1 MSPSFDVK
9 SPLDSATSRRRQSV
23 SGSSTLHTGFS
34 EISSGG
40 IGLMVN
46 IFGEPSKEDKP
57 AKGHKRGI
65 SVTLHSHI
73 DKRQLH
79 DSSDDEWT
87 GNESLESNKARVGRR
102 PAPVEPSMI
111 SRRSQSGGRRPR
123 DTSLTSPII
132 PSATMD
138 IKRSQQATNSRQ
150 TGSAAAST
158 SARGSDKS
166 YKRSSH
172 CSEKAPSQSSTRERR
187 SSIGERRSSTGERRS
202 SIGDKLSSTRGKQKE
217 TPSTGGRMAP
227 KPPVPALGKENV
239 PPEMEIPPRY
249 DTTTHVCYCCGKARS
264 KNFQLDHPI
273 DAKMGAKPSLC
284 GPCSY
289 NIELSGNLPGRLEHK
304 RAYLAG
310 LHWCATCGT
319 LRSTK
324 FHLIQKRRG
333 SKSNLSKLCAVYE
346 TGAEKQAATPTAR
359 NSNRAFHRVDNSPES
374 SPSCTTVDSP
384 NPNYLSSDDEAPARR
399 TTRPALRSILT
410 NTSTN
415 DRDTGHSAGS
425 AWVSKVVSESSSET
439 HVHFTNPEISG
450 LTEVPN
456 YDRSPIELDYPGQ
469 ASHPS
474 PMIPSARRAQPVAEQ
489 PLTESSSS
497 PDLEPPRLFPRP
509 ASHRGVP
516 KGAEATDPSTRE
528 TAARGSAPKRSHDLR
543 PPAVS
548 HEDVPPQ
555 NARPPRPSSIHHS
568 EPSYQPVQACDGC
581 HNNHSRR
588 WSTPEHHPVLETS
601 IPIMDYRNSA
611 DYSDLQPQFHHS
623 NPQREDIRPLSGYRS
638 GPPTEEATRPFSG
651 YCPPHVDDYCTT
663 PSLADEPIHHPPHFS
678 NSSTDTFG
686 RPLSPSVPH
695 GPPYMTGGRP
705 PQPHT
710 FDPPAPS
717 PEEPSYDAAFLATP
731 SDPSSTRSSQTLRP
745 RGSGSFTTGPSPV
758 FSSSSS
764 RGPSPNT
771 DSSTDQGSHAFSS
784 DAQRRAE
791 SEARMFAA
799 AGFSKSMAEE
809 AEMKME
815 NPTGSVIVCSP
826 PSAV

>member
-9 SPLDSATSRRRQSV
+9 IPLDSATSRRRQSV
-23 SGSSTLHTGFS
+23 SGSTLHTGFS

-46 IFGEPSKEDKP
+46 IFGESSKEDKP

-73 DKRQLH
+73 DKRQWE
-79 DSSDDEWT
+79 DSSDDEWS

-111 SRRSQSGGRRPR
+111 SRPSQSGSRRPR

-132 PSATMD
+132 SSATMD
-138 IKRSQQATNSRQ
+138 IKRSQQATSGRQ
-150 TGSAAAST
+150 SGSAATST
-158 SARGSDKS
+158 SARGSDMS

-172 CSEKAPSQSSTRERR
+172 CSEKGLSQSSTRERR
-187 SSIGERRSSTGERRS
+187 SSIGERRSS
-202 SIGDKLSSTRGKQKE
+202 IGDKLSSSRGKQKE
-217 TPSTGGRMAP
+217 MPSIGGRTAS
-227 KPPVPALGKENV
+227 KPPVPASTKENA
-239 PPEMEIPPRY
+239 PPEIEIPPRY
-249 DTTTHVCYCCGKARS
+249 DTKTHVCYCCGKTRS

-273 DAKMGAKPSLC
+273 DAGIGAKPSLC

-324 FHLIQKRRG
+324 FHLTQKRRG

-346 TGAEKQAATPTAR
+346 TGADKEAAIPITK
-359 NSNRAFHRVDNSPES
+359 NSNRTFHRPENSQES

-384 NPNYLSSDDEAPARR
+384 NTNYPSSDDEAPQRR
-399 TTRPALRSILT
+399 TTRQALRSILI
-410 NTSTN
+410 NMSTN

-469 ASHPS
+469 ASHSS

-489 PLTESSSS
+489 PSTESSSS
-497 PDLEPPRLFPRP
+497 PNLEPPRLFPRP

-516 KGAEATDPSTRE
+516 KGMGVTDPPSRD
-528 TAARGSAPKRSHDLR
+528 TAVRGDVPQRSDDFRRPAPF
-543 PPAVS
+543 

-555 NARPPRPSSIHHS
+555 DVRPPRPSSIHHS
-568 EPSYQPVQACDGC
+568 KPSYQPVQACDGC
-581 HNNHSRR
+581 HNDHIRR
-588 WSTPEHHPVLETS
+588 WSTPEHHPVLQNS
-601 IPIMDYRNSA
+601 IPTKDYRNSA
-611 DYSDLQPQFHHS
+611 DYPSVQPQFHHF

-638 GPPTEEATRPFSG
+638 GPPTGEATRPFSG

-686 RPLSPSVPH
+686 CPRSPGVHPE
-695 GPPYMTGGRP
+695 PPYMTGGQP

-710 FDPPAPS
+710 FAPRAPS
-717 PEEPSYDAAFLATP
+717 PEEPSYDAAFFPTA

-745 RGSGSFTTGPSPV
+745 SGSGSFSTGPSPV

-809 AEMKME
+809 AEVKLE
-815 NPTGSVIVCSP
+815 NPSGSVIVCAP
-826 PSAV
+826 PSEL